1 MCALVDALRKKVDD
15 RKNNLNFRTS
25 DPSSKPLDNI
35 KSYQANKSMNNKKS
49 ILHLNSPVQGY
60 FRDRKRVDSLSPK
73 CNSDTKGFES
83 EGAGTEMSDVDTEA
97 EDNND
102 YEDEDDDDCAT
113 WKSTSPNRDQ
123 LNNSIPLSLDGKD
136 RDNDRDVS
144 SPKRKSA
151 EGSIFS
157 RFESPKK
164 VKEIQVF
171 VGSAMRS
178 IGVDVKGAVE
188 SVCRGIKENV
198 DVAAA
203 HLHEIELDLRT
214 PIVTDAS
221 MDSDVLK
228 LSEIKLFVG
237 VSGPYNLQA
246 LSAHMQSRGLDHSI
260 LKWICR
266 GDVERYSPA
275 LQLDAVMAQTL
286 SLISPRTTLQTTKQ
300 QQTEKKSVIGKSTIY
315 ESSTPCG
322 KYGFFVTK
330 NCKSDTSVM
339 NAAGGKRMV
348 VSTDPDQLNAS
359 CKSSISGGG
368 TDCDLNE
375 EEEEEINRMTLR
387 GLLFPPVALFH
398 GAKDFSVP
406 SSVSVEMAATLC
418 RWGGEVSM
426 TFLLFHRMSPVLSI
440 VFFFFS
446 LQLSFSLFSL
456 SSSFLSSSLH
466 LFFYSPFLFPSA
478 PMNSGISAYVRGL
491 GTHGRHSRRAP
502 NR

>member
-15 RKNNLNFRTS
+15 RKNSLNFRTS
-25 DPSSKPLDNI
+25 DPVLKPLDDI
-35 KSYQANKSMNNKKS
+35 KSYQAKKSLSNKKS

-60 FRDRKRVDSLSPK
+60 FRDRKRVNSLSPK

-83 EGAGTEMSDVDTEA
+83 EGAGMDVSDVDTEA
-97 EDNND
+97 EDNYD

-123 LNNSIPLSLDGKD
+123 PLNSTIPLSPNRKD
-136 RDNDRDVS
+136 RDNDGDVS
-144 SPKRKSA
+144 SPQRKAA
-151 EGSIFS
+151 ERSIFS

-164 VKEIQVF
+164 MKEIQVF
-171 VGSAMRS
+171 VGSALRS
-178 IGVDVKGAVE
+178 IGGDVKGAVV
-188 SVCRGIKENV
+188 SVCREIKENV

-214 PIVTDAS
+214 PNVTDAS

-266 GDVERYSPA
+266 GDVEKYSPA

-286 SLISPRTTLQTTKQ
+286 SLISPRTTSQTTKQ
-300 QQTEKKSVIGKSTIY
+300 HQTEKKIVTGKSTIY
-315 ESSTPCG
+315 ESSTATG
-322 KYGFFVTK
+322 KYGFFVAK

-339 NAAGGKRMV
+339 SATGGKRMV

-387 GLLFPPVALFH
+387 GLHFPPVALFH

-418 RWGGEVSM
+418 RWGGEVCM
-426 TFLLFHRMSPVLSI
+426 TSFSFVSSPSSISSLSVLLFL
-440 VFFFFS
+440 F
-446 LQLSFSLFSL
+446 SFSSSSS
-456 SSSFLSSSLH
+456 SSSFTHLYSLW
-466 LFFYSPFLFPSA
+466 LL
-478 PMNSGISAYVRGL
+478 
-491 GTHGRHSRRAP
+491 
-502 NR
+502 

>member
-15 RKNNLNFRTS
+15 RKNNINFRTS
-25 DPSSKPLDNI
+25 DPALKPLDDI
-35 KSYQANKSMNNKKS
+35 KSYQAKKSLNNKKS
-49 ILHLNSPVQGY
+49 ILHLDSPVQGY

-73 CNSDTKGFES
+73 GNSYTKEFES
-83 EGAGTEMSDVDTEA
+83 EGGGMDVSDVDTEA

-123 LNNSIPLSLDGKD
+123 PLNSTIPLSPDGKD
-136 RDNDRDVS
+136 RDNDRDIS
-144 SPKRKSA
+144 SPTRTAA
-151 EGSIFS
+151 ERSIFS

-171 VGSAMRS
+171 VGSALRS
-178 IGVDVKGAVE
+178 IGGDVKGAVV

-214 PIVTDAS
+214 PNIADAS

-237 VSGPYNLQA
+237 VSGPYNLLA

-266 GDVERYSPA
+266 GDVEKYSPA

-286 SLISPRTTLQTTKQ
+286 SLISPRTESQTTKQ
-300 QQTEKKSVIGKSTIY
+300 HQTEKKIVTGKSTIY
-315 ESSTPCG
+315 ESSTPTG

-339 NAAGGKRMV
+339 SAAGGKRMV

-387 GLLFPPVALFH
+387 GLHFPPVALFH

-426 TFLLFHRMSPVLSI
+426 TSFSFASSHVYRPLSSLSPLFLLFFSFSTSSSMSFS
-440 VFFFFS
+440 FFS
-446 LQLSFSLFSL
+446 
-456 SSSFLSSSLH
+456 
-466 LFFYSPFLFPSA
+466 FFIFHYFPSLLFL
-478 PMNSGISAYVRGL
+478 PLSL
-491 GTHGRHSRRAP
+491 LLTCFF
-502 NR
+502 

>member
-25 DPSSKPLDNI
+25 DPSLKPLDDV
-35 KSYQANKSMNNKKS
+35 KSYQANKSLNHKMS

-73 CNSDTKGFES
+73 GNSDSKGFES
-83 EGAGTEMSDVDTEA
+83 GGAGMDVSDVDTEA
-97 EDNND
+97 EDYND
-102 YEDEDDDDCAT
+102 YEDEDDDDDWAT

-123 LNNSIPLSLDGKD
+123 LNSTIPLSPDGKD
-136 RDNDRDVS
+136 RDKDRDVS
-144 SPKRKSA
+144 SPKREAA
-151 EGSIFS
+151 ERSIFS

-171 VGSAMRS
+171 VGSALRS
-178 IGVDVKGAVE
+178 IGGDVKGAVV

-214 PIVTDAS
+214 PIITDAS

-266 GDVERYSPA
+266 GDVEKYSPA

-286 SLISPRTTLQTTKQ
+286 SLISPRTTPQTTKQ
-300 QQTEKKSVIGKSTIY
+300 HQTEKKIVTGKSTIY
-315 ESSTPCG
+315 ESSTSTG

-330 NCKSDTSVM
+330 DCKSDTSVM
-339 NAAGGKRMV
+339 SAAGGKRMV

-359 CKSSISGGG
+359 CKSSVSGGG

-387 GLLFPPVALFH
+387 GLHFPPVALFH

-426 TFLLFHRMSPVLSI
+426 TSFSFVSSHVYRHLSLLSLFFSFTISSSFSNFFSLLLFFPFSNSL
-440 VFFFFS
+440 FFFF
-446 LQLSFSLFSL
+446 
-456 SSSFLSSSLH
+456 
-466 LFFYSPFLFPSA
+466 FLF
-478 PMNSGISAYVRGL
+478 L
-491 GTHGRHSRRAP
+491 TT
-502 NR
+502 